1 MTTDVTTTP
10 TEPHEP
16 LAGSWWTGRSGLVFP
31 LILAGF
37 ATYLLVG
44 ELTMEV
50 APETDPPGPQ
60 FFPAAII
67 TLLYVFALLQ
77 TVALL
82 RRPEPPGELHGD
94 LRTTEITVVAG
105 QTTPRFY
112 SDWPRLAWAVGGFA
126 AFILLLQ
133 PIGWILAAGLL
144 FWTMTK
150 AFGAPHPL
158 KTALVSL
165 TFSSTLYLVFAGL
178 LSVNLP
184 VGSIFSGG
192 N

>member
-1 MTTDVTTTP
+1 MTTDLAP
-10 TEPHEP
+10 TSTDPHPAQE
-16 LAGSWWTGRSGLVFP
+16 GSWWTGRSGLVFP

-44 ELTMEV
+44 QLTMAV

-77 TVALL
+77 TIALV
-82 RRPEPPGELHGD
+82 RKPEPPGDLHGD
-94 LRTTEITVVAG
+94 LRTMEITVVAG
-105 QTTPRFY
+105 KKGPRFY
-112 SDWPRLAWAVGGFA
+112 SDWSRLAWAVGGFVV
-126 AFILLLQ
+126 FIVLLEPL
-133 PIGWILAAGLL
+133 GWIIAAGIL
-144 FWTMTK
+144 FWTMTQ
-150 AFGAPHPL
+150 AFSAPQPL
-158 KTALVSL
+158 KLALVSL
-165 TFSSTLYLVFAGL
+165 TFSSTLYLIFAGL

-184 VGSIFSGG
+184 VGSIFTGG